1 VIIGVSAD
9 PLKLLQSFRT
19 KQKLNFFLLSDPDH
33 KMIES
38 YGAWRMKRF
47 MGRSFKGIARS
58 TVLIDPAGKVEYIWP
73 EVKAKGHAAETL
85 ARIKADKG

>member
-1 VIIGVSAD
+1 VAIIGVSAD
-9 PLKLLQSFRT
+9 PVKLLQSFRA

-33 KMIES
+33 KMIEA

-58 TVLIDPAGKVEYIWP
+58 SVLVDPGGKVEALWP
-73 EVKAKGHAAETL
+73 EVKAKGHAAEVL
-85 ARIKADKG
+85 ARVKTA

>member
-9 PLKLLQSFRT
+9 PLKLLQSFRA
-19 KQKLNFFLLSDPDH
+19 KQKLNFLLLSDPDH

-58 TVLIDPAGKVEYIWP
+58 TVLIDPTGKVEHIWP

-85 ARIKADKG
+85 AFIKSSS